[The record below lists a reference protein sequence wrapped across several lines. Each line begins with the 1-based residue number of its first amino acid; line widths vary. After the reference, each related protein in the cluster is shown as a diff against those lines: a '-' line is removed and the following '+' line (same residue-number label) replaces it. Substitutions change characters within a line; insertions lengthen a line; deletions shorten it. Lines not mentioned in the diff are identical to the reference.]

1 MTAPHPREAIVILT
15 PEAGAHAADEIGRRA
30 GVLQRSGRRV
40 LMVDAAAAARLASL
54 PGVARVL
61 TDAAGAG
68 DLDDLEPGDAL
79 FVQAWAARQ
88 AHPKTGPRPGDGLPW
103 DTPGHDAP

>member
-1 MTAPHPREAIVILT
+1 MTAPQQREAIVILT

-30 GVLQRSGRRV
+30 GVIQRAGRRV
-40 LMVDAAAAARLASL
+40 LMVDAASAERLAAL

-61 TDAAGAG
+61 TDAAEAG
-68 DLDDLEPGDAL
+68 DLGDLDPGDAL

-88 AHPKTGPRPGDGLPW
+88 AHPKTEPRPGDGLPW
-103 DTPGHDAP
+103 DAPGHEAP